1 MDRGQ
6 AAVELR
12 SACDVSTAKTD
23 ILLATY
29 NGARHLPELLASL
42 DAQTNQ
48 AWRLI
53 VRDDGSTDDSVA
65 LVKAWGA
72 AKADRLTILEDGR
85 GNLGASGNFGALLE
99 ASDGAYFLPCDQDD
113 VWLPDK
119 VERFTKRIAEVEAES
134 GADRPAIVHSDLIVA
149 DENLRPIAQ
158 SFWKYQRIRV
168 PESETPWKFISVQNM
183 VTGCA
188 MIGNAALR
196 NLATPIPPGA
206 TMHDWWLA
214 SVAAFTGRIVSDPRP
229 SVLYR
234 QHGSNTIGA
243 KKWSN
248 LNLIREILSSPGK
261 VFRRP
266 ADGLADSRARASAV
280 AAGLDNELS
289 DAHKAFLNEYIALR
303 RVPYLKRKLFPFK
316 HDLWCDGFARNVA
329 LFLGF

>member
-1 MDRGQ
+1 MGRGQ
-6 AAVELR
+6 AAVKLQ

-72 AKADRLTILEDGR
+72 AKPGRLTILEDGR

-99 ASDGAYFLPCDQDD
+99 ASDGSYFLPCDQDD

-119 VERFTKRIAEVEAES
+119 VERFIKRIAEVEAES

-158 SFWKYQRIRV
+158 SFWRYQGIRL
-168 PESETPWKFISVQNM
+168 PETERPWKLISLQNT

-196 NLATPIPPGA
+196 DLAVPIPPEA
-206 TMHDWWLA
+206 IMHDWWLA
-214 SVAAFTGRIVSDPRP
+214 SVAAFTGRIVRDPRP
-229 SVLYR
+229 SVMYR
-234 QHGSNTIGA
+234 QHGENALGA
-243 KKWSN
+243 QKWSSLQLFLGVLLYPRRALMRPAKIIEETRVMARAAASRLEGR
-248 LNLIREILSSPGK
+248 LNDEQK
-261 VFRRP
+261 VFLR
-266 ADGLADSRARASAV
+266 
-280 AAGLDNELS
+280 
-289 DAHKAFLNEYIALR
+289 EYHTLR
-303 RVPYLKRKLFPFK
+303 EANFLKRKLYPFK
-316 HDLWCDGFARNVA
+316 HDLWYEGFLRNLA
-329 LFLGF
+329 FFLYQ

>member
-1 MDRGQ
+1 MGRGQ
-6 AAVELR
+6 AAVKLQ

-72 AKADRLTILEDGR
+72 AKPGRLTILEDGR

-99 ASDGAYFLPCDQDD
+99 ASDGSYFLPCDQDD

-119 VERFTKRIAEVEAES
+119 VERFIKRIAEVEAES

-149 DENLRPIAQ
+149 DENMRPIAQ
-158 SFWKYQRIRV
+158 SFWRYQGIRL
-168 PESETPWKFISVQNM
+168 PETERPWKLITLQNT

-196 NLATPIPPGA
+196 DLAVPVPPEA
-206 TMHDWWLA
+206 VMHDWWLA
-214 SVAAFTGRIVSDPRP
+214 SVAAFTGRIVRDPRP
-229 SVLYR
+229 SVMYR
-234 QHGSNTIGA
+234 QHGGNALGA
-243 KKWSN
+243 QKWSFPN
-248 LNLIREILSSPGK
+248 LARRIMISPRSVLK
-261 VFRRP
+261 RP
-266 ADGLADSRARASAV
+266 AEVLSESRVMANGVASGLS
-280 AAGLDNELS
+280 EKLS
-289 DAHKAFLNEYIALR
+289 EEQ
-303 RVPYLKRKLFPFK
+303 KLFLQQYLDIQQAPFLPK
-316 HDLWCDGFARNVA
+316 KLFQFRHGLWCDGLARNLA
-329 LFLGF
+329 LFFCY